1 MAERTILTQISS
13 TAWEHPA
20 DRAALNSL
28 RAIPGF
34 DEVVRK
40 IAGFFGERGVRQLF
54 LANAVKVGPK
64 QRPAM
69 DALYTEVLETL
80 DWPERPEL
88 YVTQTPFVNA
98 AAVGFDRPFIVLNS
112 GLVELLDREGR
123 RDILGHELGHI
134 MSGHTTYTTIAI
146 IIMAVGVQN
155 LPFLAGLAL
164 LPFQLALLEWYR
176 KAELSADRAG
186 LLVTQDPVISL
197 NVFMRM
203 AGGDPVDD
211 ESSLDAF
218 MEQAE
223 AYEHRADLA
232 DRVWQVINTAFKTHP
247 FGTVRAAEL
256 NRWVKDGSYQAIL
269 DGNYPRRGDDD
280 RPISDD
286 YREAAGYYGQQARDV
301 AGQMAEA
308 VGRARDA
315 FRNAWRAG
323 GTPPPAGP
331 ANGGA
336 GSAGGTDTPAA

>member
-1 MAERTILTQISS
+1 MADRKVLTQISS

-40 IAGFFGERGVRQLF
+40 VAGFFGERGVRQLF
-54 LANAVKVGPK
+54 LANAVLVGPQ
-64 QRPAM
+64 QRPGLN
-69 DALYTEVLETL
+69 ALYSEVIETL

-88 YVTQTPFVNA
+88 YVSQTPFVNA
-98 AAVGFDRPFIVLNS
+98 AAVGFDKPFIVLNS
-112 GLVELLDREGR
+112 ATIGLLDKEER

-146 IIMAVGVQN
+146 IILTIGIRN
-155 LPFLAGLAL
+155 LPFLAGMAL

-186 LLVTQDPVISL
+186 LLATQDLEVSKNTFL
-197 NVFMRM
+197 KM
-203 AGGDPVDD
+203 AGGAAGDD
-211 ESSLDAF
+211 EISVDAF

-223 AYEHRADLA
+223 AYEMRGDLA

-256 NRWVKDGSYQAIL
+256 QRWVRSGQYDAIVNG
-269 DGNYPRRGDDD
+269 DYPRRGDADQ
-280 RPISDD
+280 RPLSED
-286 YREAAGYYGQQARDV
+286 YIDAAGYYGNQAREAMSQVGDV
-301 AGQMAEA
+301 LS
-308 VGRARDA
+308 RARDA
-315 FRNAWRAG
+315 FTNAFR
-323 GTPPPAGP
+323 T
-331 ANGGA
+331 
-336 GSAGGTDTPAA
+336 GS